1 MALMTPQCFAAH
13 KLLGKG
19 GSFGC
24 RTARE
29 ASSAEY
35 ILVDDGSTEDVSV
48 AVDTGRQLQYLFG
61 VVFRLERNEEA
72 IGYGPA
78 NNAGVRAAT
87 AKFIALLNS
96 DAHVING
103 WLRPLIRTIQS
114 SSSIGM
120 VCPKGGPVSKA
131 CSSPHQSCRRSL
143 RDAPLVKRTP
153 TLDPRFQ
160 STVVCVCVAVLCMA
174 AHCVLHRQ
182 PDACY
187 SGSTSMLVG
196 LGAYAGYI
204 SASSWKKS
212 SY

>member
-1 MALMTPQCFAAH
+1 MTPRQGNDTFNCSAH
-13 KLLGKG
+13 KLLSKG

-61 VVFRLERNEEA
+61 VVFKLVRNAEP

-78 NNAGVRAAT
+78 NNAGVQAAT

-103 WLRPLIRTIQS
+103 WLRPLIQTIRS
-114 SSSIGM
+114 SSGIGM
-120 VCPKGGPVSKA
+120 VCPMRGF
-131 CSSPHQSCRRSL
+131 C
-143 RDAPLVKRTP
+143 
-153 TLDPRFQ
+153 
-160 STVVCVCVAVLCMA
+160 
-174 AHCVLHRQ
+174 
-182 PDACY
+182 
-187 SGSTSMLVG
+187 
-196 LGAYAGYI
+196 I
-204 SASSWKKS
+204 
-212 SY
+212 